1 MYAKK
6 EFINKIS
13 NQVHFAFISSQTHP
27 FFFSGFVNQWNK
39 INSSA
44 QKHKSMYLSGGG
56 GGKATIIHEIYISDL
71 VPKGAH
77 AQGYALQLE
86 IKHC

>member
-1 MYAKK
+1 MEQNK
-6 EFINKIS
+6 FICTK
-13 NQVHFAFISSQTHP
+13 T
-27 FFFSGFVNQWNK
+27 
-39 INSSA
+39 
-44 QKHKSMYLSGGG
+44 QKYVFKW